1 VSVVEI
7 NLDEKALAE
16 LVRRAVERELQPGS
30 SLPENDEDLVKSG
43 AVDSMGWVGI
53 LTGLEEATGI
63 RNLGSPWPEGRPQTV
78 TALAE
83 TLRAA
88 LAKETPE
95 AKAAV
100 IARGESTSTG
110 PISITGW
117 AFALG
122 TKRLDASQ
130 IEAECGVAAGTIR
143 ERAGI
148 HSVCRAADTEDEVA
162 LGKRA
167 AGLALR
173 VAGLGADE
181 LDLLVCTST
190 TFLELPS
197 LAASLHSRLLLN
209 ETCAVLDV
217 GGACVGLLNALAAA
231 RAFLAGGDCKAAL
244 VVASEVHSRRFAF
257 SKVRGEFRGLFG
269 DGACAFV
276 LQASGEAEGRGA
288 GFRLGEFASGCFG
301 SMSSALRV
309 AVRPVGELEVAFDGE
324 ALGKGAVVTLN
335 EVVTKLEGLSGV
347 ARAEVSAFA
356 FHEPNPRLAAILART
371 TNVPPAKF
379 TQTAE
384 TTGNLGSVTCGVNL
398 CTALTRLQSGRAG
411 GRGVVFVAA
420 VGPGVLWG
428 GTYVLS
434 GATF

>member
-1 VSVVEI
+1 MEI
-7 NLDEKALAE
+7 NLDKEALAE
-16 LVRRAVERELQPGS
+16 LVRNAVERELQPGS

-53 LTGLEEATGI
+53 LTGLEEATGV

-88 LAKETPE
+88 LAKERPE
-95 AKAAV
+95 TKPAV
-100 IARGESTSTG
+100 GARGESWRTG

-122 TKRLDASQ
+122 TNKLDAAQ
-130 IEAECGVAAGTIR
+130 IEAECGVTAGTIR

-148 HSVCRAADTEDEVA
+148 RSVCRATDGEDEVA

-167 AGLALR
+167 SDSALQ
-173 VAGLGADE
+173 AANLDPAD
-181 LDLLVCTST
+181 LNLLVCTST

-217 GGACVGLLNALAAA
+217 GGACVGLLNALATGK
-231 RAFLAGGDCKAAL
+231 AFLSGGNCKAAL
-244 VVASEVHSRRFAF
+244 VVASEVHSRRLAS

-276 LQASGEAEGRGA
+276 LQATGEAEQRGA
-288 GFRLGEFASGCFG
+288 GFKLGEFVSGCFG
-301 SMSSALRV
+301 SMSSALHV
-309 AVRPVGELEVAFDGE
+309 AIQPLGELEVAFDGE
-324 ALGKGAVVTLN
+324 ALGKGAVITLN
-335 EVVTKLEGLSGV
+335 EVVTKLEGMSGV
-347 ARAEVSAFA
+347 GRAEVFAFA

-371 TNVPPAKF
+371 MKVPLEKF

-384 TTGNLGSVTCGVNL
+384 TTGNLGSATCGVNL
-398 CTALTRLQSGRAG
+398 CTALDRLRANPAG
-411 GRGVVFVAA
+411 GRSVVCVAA
-420 VGPGVLWG
+420 VGPGILWG
-428 GTYVLS
+428 GSCVVS
-434 GATF
+434 RATS

>member
-1 VSVVEI
+1 VEI
-7 NLDEKALAE
+7 NPDEKTLVE
-16 LVRRAVERELQPGS
+16 LVRKAVAKELQPGS
-30 SLPENDEDLVKSG
+30 PVPENDEDLLKSG
-43 AVDSMGWVGI
+43 AVDSMGWVGV
-53 LTGLEEATGI
+53 LAGLEEATGI

-83 TLRAA
+83 ALRAA
-88 LAKETPE
+88 HAKQTPE

-100 IARGESTSTG
+100 GARGESASTG

-122 TKRLDASQ
+122 TKTLDAAQ

-148 HSVCRAADTEDEVA
+148 RSACRADESEDEVI

-167 AGLALR
+167 ADSALE
-173 VAGLGADE
+173 AAKLEPED

-197 LAASLHSRLLLN
+197 LAASMHSRLLLD

-231 RAFLAGGDCKAAL
+231 RAFLAGGDREAAL
-244 VVASEVHSRRFAF
+244 VVASEIHSRRFAF

-276 LQASGEAEGRGA
+276 LQASGEVEPHGG
-288 GFRLGEFASGCFG
+288 GFRLGEFVSGCFG

-309 AVRPVGELEVAFDGE
+309 AIPPGRELEVAFDGE
-324 ALGKGAVVTLN
+324 ALGKGAVTTLN

-347 ARAEVSAFA
+347 GREDVSAFA

-371 TNVPPAKF
+371 MNVPLEKF
-379 TQTAE
+379 TQSAE
-384 TTGNLGSVTCGVNL
+384 TTGNLGSATCGVNL
-398 CTALTRLQSGRAG
+398 CTALSRLRDNQAG
-411 GRGVVFVAA
+411 GRRVVFVAA

-434 GATF
+434 GATS